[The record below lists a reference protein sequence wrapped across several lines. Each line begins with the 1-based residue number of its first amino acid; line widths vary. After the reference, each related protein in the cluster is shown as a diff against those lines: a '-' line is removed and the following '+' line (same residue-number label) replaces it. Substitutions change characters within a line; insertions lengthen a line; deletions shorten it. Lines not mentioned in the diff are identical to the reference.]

1 VPYRVFVL
9 HSLSPQDEQ
18 DEAMKTMSPGL
29 AKVQQRINVVGAS

>member
-18 DEAMKTMSPGL
+18 DEAMKTMPPGQ
-29 AKVQQRINVVGAS
+29 AKVQQRMDVVGVS